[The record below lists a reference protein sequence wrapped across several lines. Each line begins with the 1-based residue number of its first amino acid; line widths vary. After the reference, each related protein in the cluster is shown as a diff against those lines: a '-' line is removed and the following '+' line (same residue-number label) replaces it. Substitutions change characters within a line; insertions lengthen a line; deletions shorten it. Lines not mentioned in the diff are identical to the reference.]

1 MTIPNKTYDCI
12 RFIAEL
18 LLPGLATLYAALAPV
33 WGFPYA
39 QEIVTTVIAVDTFL
53 GLFVNYLRKR
63 YNLNPDPIID
73 ERGDDDESDS

>member
-1 MTIPNKTYDCI
+1 MNIPNKTYDCI

-18 LLPGLATLYAALAPV
+18 LLPGLATLYAALCPI
-33 WGFPYA
+33 WGWPLA
-39 QEIVTTVIAVDTFL
+39 HEICTTVIAVDTFL

-73 ERGDDDESDS
+73 ERSNDDESNS

>member
-1 MTIPNKTYDCI
+1 MILPNKTYDCI

-39 QEIVTTVIAVDTFL
+39 KEITTTIIAVDTFL

-63 YNLNPDPIID
+63 YNLSPEPIID
-73 ERGDDDESDS
+73 EEREENET

>member
-18 LLPGLATLYAALAPV
+18 LLPGLATLYAALSPI
-33 WGFPYA
+33 WGLPLA
-39 QEIVTTVIAVDTFL
+39 HEITATVIAVDAFL

-73 ERGDDDESDS
+73 ERTDFDEMDY

>member
-1 MTIPNKTYDCI
+1 MNIPNKTYDCI

-18 LLPGLATLYAALAPV
+18 LLPGLATLYAALCPI
-33 WGFPYA
+33 WGWPLA
-39 QEIVTTVIAVDTFL
+39 HEICTTVIAVDTFL

-73 ERGDDDESDS
+73 ERSNDDESDS

>member
-1 MTIPNKTYDCI
+1 MILQNKTYDCI

-39 QEIVTTVIAVDTFL
+39 QEIVTTVIDVDTFL

-63 YNLNPDPIID
+63 YNLSPEPILD
-73 ERGDDDESDS
+73 KESNNGEE

>member
-18 LLPGLATLYAALAPV
+18 LLPGLATLYAALCPI
-33 WGFPYA
+33 WGWPLA
-39 QEIVTTVIAVDTFL
+39 HEICTTVIAVDTFL

-73 ERGDDDESDS
+73 ERSVDDESDS